1 MTLSESLAQRKSSR
15 LLQSFRA
22 VGLIVDDIPIVTY
35 RMGNET
41 FLLASIKKAFVIYN
55 CAKLTPVM
63 VSPQLSC
70 KKISA
75 IEAYSRKSLTF
86 TACGRVIFVWKRLH
100 QVGVLKRH
108 KGDIQQLLV
117 IGTLLFSLDDANSIR
132 IWDVNTLEHIEELE
146 FGRLFTPSV
155 MMHPATYLNKI
166 LVGSHE
172 GTLELWNVRTKKRV
186 YKFTGWDSQSVCCIT
201 QSPAVDVVAIGLAD
215 GRVMIHNLQY
225 DQLLME
231 FKQESKATAI
241 AFQSDASA
249 SIPIMVS
256 GSFNGDIAVWNLQ
269 RQRLETI
276 LPGAHDG
283 SITSLVFLPNES
295 LLISSGTDNALKVWI
310 FDSQGQ
316 ARLLKSRQ
324 GHKAPPK
331 RIRYYGNNTM
341 ASIRDGADGTCC
353 QILSAGQD
361 RSFRVFHTVREQQ
374 SQELSQGP
382 ILKKAKKL
390 HVPVEELKLS
400 PIIQFAAMET
410 RERDWA
416 NLVTCHQTEIAA
428 YVWRFEHRAIGKK
441 ILRQYDPSHHVHI
454 GSQEH
459 HWRLQT
465 QATSCTISSCGH
477 FAIIG
482 SLGGAL
488 FKYNMQSSERRGSY
502 PTAATPKP
510 TLSASLAHITS
521 TQESQEDTSIVHQ
534 HQGVVTG
541 VAVDATN
548 NLVMSAGMDGKL
560 KFWDFFKHLFID
572 EIDLGI
578 PISQL
583 ELHRDSNLIA
593 IASDDHILRL
603 YDASTRKL
611 VRRFRG
617 HTHCI
622 KDMSFSNDARWLL
635 SCSADASMRVWDIP
649 TGKCIDWVRFQQP
662 VTGLTISS
670 TSEFI
675 ATTHVGQLGIYLWAN
690 RTFFAD
696 VFVDMEPSTPTLL
709 DLPTPTQEAE
719 EASILLENVDILDMD
734 NLDGAPSETLLLT
747 SKSVRDTSPLGSNLI
762 TLSTAPKALWQSLF
776 HLELIKKRNKPIEPP
791 KAPEKAP
798 FFLPSIRKDASSA
811 AFVPAVP
818 KKSLD
823 STSMEGW
830 TNDVDQDDSGWAGW
844 NSETASTD
852 KETISGQQ
860 EEGFSSTS
868 RILKSSKLI
877 SSRCKLAVLLEDSA
891 YDAHKVLAYLQALSA
906 SSVDVELSTLCLGEF
921 DADGK
926 ELLSKFLD
934 FLQEMLATHQHF
946 QLLQVYLN
954 RFLKI
959 YEQIF
964 INDEALL
971 KQVVHVGML
980 QQKQWSHLQEQLQHT
995 LCLVKYLS
1003 KIQM

>member
-22 VGLIVDDIPIVTY
+22 VGLIVDENPVITY

-63 VSPQLSC
+63 VSPQLAC

-75 IEAYSRKSLTF
+75 MEVYSRKNLTF
-86 TACGRVIFVWKRLH
+86 TASGRVIFVWKRLH
-100 QVGVLKRH
+100 QVTVLKGH

-117 IGTLLFSLDDANSIR
+117 VGTLLFSLDDANDIQM
-132 IWDVNTLEHIEELE
+132 WDIDTLECIEELE
-146 FGRLFTPSV
+146 FDKSFTPSV

-172 GTLELWNVRTKKRV
+172 GTLELWNVRIKKRIFT
-186 YKFTGWDSQSVCCIT
+186 FTGWNHQSICCIT
-201 QSPAVDVVAIGLAD
+201 QSPAVDVVAIALAD

-241 AFQSDASA
+241 AFQTDTTA
-249 SIPIMVS
+249 SIPIMVT
-256 GSFNGDIAVWNLQ
+256 GSANGDIAVWNLQ
-269 RQRLETI
+269 RQRLESI
-276 LPGAHDG
+276 LPKAHD
-283 SITSLVFLPNES
+283 SCIVSLLFLPNEP

-310 FDSQGQ
+310 FDRQGQ

-331 RIRYYGNNTM
+331 RIRYYGNNTL
-341 ASIRDGADGTCC
+341 ASMRDGADGTCC

-382 ILKKAKKL
+382 LLKKAKQL

-400 PIIQFAAMET
+400 PITQFAAMET
-410 RERDWA
+410 RERDWN
-416 NLVTCHQTEIAA
+416 NLVTCHESEIAA

-441 ILRQYDPSHHVHI
+441 ILRQYDASHHVHAS
-454 GSQEH
+454 SQEH

-502 PTAATPKP
+502 PTAVTPKP
-510 TLSASLAHITS
+510 TLSASLAKITS
-521 TQESQEDTSIVHQ
+521 TQEPQEDNSFIHQ
-534 HQGVVTG
+534 HQGAVTG

-548 NLVMSAGMDGKL
+548 NIVMSAGMDGKL
-560 KFWDFFKHLFID
+560 KFWDFCKHLFID
-572 EIDLGI
+572 QIDLAI

-593 IASDDHILRL
+593 VASDDHILRL

-622 KDMSFSNDARWLL
+622 KDLSFSNDARWLL
-635 SCSADASMRVWDIP
+635 SCSADASLRFWDIP
-649 TGKCIDWVRFQQP
+649 TGKCIDWVQFQQP
-662 VTGLTISS
+662 VTGLTISP

-696 VFVDMEPSTPTLL
+696 VFVDSEPNTPTLL
-709 DLPTPTQEAE
+709 DLPAPTQEAE
-719 EASILLENVDILDMD
+719 DASKILEIVDLPLLESADVIPNEASLLV
-734 NLDGAPSETLLLT
+734 
-747 SKSVRDTSPLGSNLI
+747 SKSLLDTSPLGSNLI
-762 TLSTAPKALWQSLF
+762 TLSTAPKALWQTLF

-811 AFVPAVP
+811 AFVSATAPAAS
-818 KKSLD
+818 KKSSK

-830 TNDVDQDDSGWAGW
+830 ASNSDKDESAWAGMNGDVVDQ
-844 NSETASTD
+844 ETTN
-852 KETISGQQ
+852 GQQ
-860 EEGFSSTS
+860 DTGSTS
-868 RILKSSKLI
+868 RILKSTKLI
-877 SSRCKLAVLLEDSA
+877 SSRCKLAVLLEDPA
-891 YDAHKVLAYLQALSA
+891 YDAHKVLDYLQALSA
-906 SSVDVELSTLCLGEF
+906 SSVDVELSTLCLGDF
-921 DADGK
+921 DEDGK
-926 ELLSKFLD
+926 KLLFKFLE
-934 FLQEMLATHQHF
+934 FLQEELATHQHF

-954 RFLKI
+954 RFLKL

-964 INDEALL
+964 IHDEALL
-971 KQVVHVGML
+971 KQVIHIGML
-980 QQKQWSHLQEQLQHT
+980 QQEQWSHLQQQLQHT
-995 LCLVKYLS
+995 LCLVKYLN